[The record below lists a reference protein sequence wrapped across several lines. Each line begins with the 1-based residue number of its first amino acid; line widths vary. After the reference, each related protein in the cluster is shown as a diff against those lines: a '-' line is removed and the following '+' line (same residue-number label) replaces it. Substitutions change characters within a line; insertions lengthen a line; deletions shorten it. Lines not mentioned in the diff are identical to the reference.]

1 MRTEKEIRAAL
12 RRAERALKA
21 SLREEEEDADAQQ
34 YANPIVETLLWV
46 LEKYT
51 DDEYEFGAI
60 QKGGPKCPKN

>member
-46 LEKYT
+46 YT

-60 QKGGPKCPKN
+60 QKGGPKCPSN